1 MGAKVVL
8 EQAQL
13 VGMAGAAATALVAE
27 MTKESWAS
35 MRSLAA
41 RFFRRGGQEEEERQL
56 ARLDADQEQA
66 AALDQAALRERW
78 NRRLLTLVEDFP
90 EAAEDLAAMARR
102 KPEDQQSGVNQ
113 SAENNTGSVIQIGR
127 DNSGSL
133 NTEQR

>member
-1 MGAKVVL
+1 MGARAVL

-13 VGMAGAAATALVAE
+13 VGMAGAAAAALVAE

-41 RFFRRGGQEEEERQL
+41 RLFRSGGQEEEERQL
-56 ARLDADQEQA
+56 ARLDADQVQA
-66 AALDQAALRERW
+66 ATVDQAALRERW

-90 EAAEDLAAMARR
+90 EAADDLAAMARR
-102 KPEDQQSGVNQ
+102 KPDGQQSGVNQ

-133 NTEQR
+133 NTERR

>member
-1 MGAKVVL
+1 M

-13 VGMAGAAATALVAE
+13 VGLAGAAAAALVAE

-56 ARLDADQEQA
+56 ARLDADQVQA
-66 AALDQAALRERW
+66 ATLNQAALRERW
-78 NRRLLTLVEDFP
+78 NRRLLTLVEDIP
-90 EAAEDLAAMARR
+90 EAAEELAAMARR
-102 KPEDQQSGVNQ
+102 KTEEPQSGVNQ

-133 NTEQR
+133 NTERR

>member
-1 MGAKVVL
+1 MGARAVL
-8 EQAQL
+8 DQAQL
-13 VGMAGAAATALVAE
+13 VGMAGAAAAALVAE

-56 ARLDADQEQA
+56 ARLDADQVQA
-66 AALDQAALRERW
+66 ATVDQAALRERW

-90 EAAEDLAAMARR
+90 EAADDLAAMARR
-102 KPEDQQSGVNQ
+102 NPDGEQSGVSQ

-133 NTEQR
+133 NTERR

>member
-1 MGAKVVL
+1 MGARAVL

-13 VGMAGAAATALVAE
+13 VGMAGAAAAALVAE

-56 ARLDADQEQA
+56 ARLDADQVQA
-66 AALDQAALRERW
+66 ATLDQAALRERW

-90 EAAEDLAAMARR
+90 EAADDLAAMARR
-102 KPEDQQSGVNQ
+102 KPEEQQGGVNQ

-127 DNSGSL
+127 DNSGGL
-133 NTEQR
+133 NTERR

>member
-1 MGAKVVL
+1 MGARVVL

-13 VGMAGAAATALVAE
+13 VGMAGAAAAALVAE

-41 RFFRRGGQEEEERQL
+41 RLFRRGGQEEEERQL
-56 ARLDADQEQA
+56 ARLDADQAQA
-66 AALDQAALRERW
+66 ATLDQAAVQERW
-78 NRRLLTLVEDFP
+78 SRRLLTLVEDFP
-90 EAAEDLAAMARR
+90 EAADDLAAMARC
-102 KPEDQQSGVNQ
+102 KPEEQQSGVSQ

-133 NTEQR
+133 NTERR

>member
-1 MGAKVVL
+1 MGARVVL
-8 EQAQL
+8 DQAQL
-13 VGMAGAAATALVAE
+13 VGMAGAAAAALVAE

-41 RFFRRGGQEEEERQL
+41 RLFRRGGQEEEERQL
-56 ARLDADQEQA
+56 ARLDADQVQA
-66 AALDQAALRERW
+66 ATLDQAALRERW

-90 EAAEDLAAMARR
+90 EAADDLAAMAQR
-102 KPEDQQSGVNQ
+102 KPDGQQSGVSQ

-133 NTEQR
+133 NTERR

>member
-1 MGAKVVL
+1 
-8 EQAQL
+8 
-13 VGMAGAAATALVAE
+13 

-41 RFFRRGGQEEEERQL
+41 RLFRRGGREEEERQL
-56 ARLDADQEQA
+56 ARLDADQAQA
-66 AALDQAALRERW
+66 ATLDQTAVQERW

-90 EAAEDLAAMARR
+90 EAADDLAAMARR
-102 KPEDQQSGVNQ
+102 KPEEQQSGVSQ

-133 NTEQR
+133 NTERR

>member
-1 MGAKVVL
+1 ML

-13 VGMAGAAATALVAE
+13 VGMAGAAAAALVAE
-27 MTKESWAS
+27 MTKEGWTS

-56 ARLDADQEQA
+56 ARLDADQVRA
-66 AALDQAALRERW
+66 ATLDQAALRERW

-90 EAAEDLAAMARR
+90 EAADDLAAMARR
-102 KPEDQQSGVNQ
+102 NPEEQQSGVNQ

-133 NTEQR
+133 NTERR

>member
-1 MGAKVVL
+1 MGARVVL

-13 VGMAGAAATALVAE
+13 VGLAGAAAAALVAE

-56 ARLDADQEQA
+56 ARLDADQAQA
-66 AALDQAALRERW
+66 ATLDQAALRERW

-90 EAAEDLAAMARR
+90 EAGEELAAMARR
-102 KPEDQQSGVNQ
+102 KQEEPQSGVNQ

-133 NTEQR
+133 NTERR

>member
-1 MGAKVVL
+1 MGARAVL
-8 EQAQL
+8 DQAQL
-13 VGMAGAAATALVAE
+13 VGMAGAAAAALVAE

-56 ARLDADQEQA
+56 ARLDADQVQA
-66 AALDQAALRERW
+66 ATVDQAALRERW
-78 NRRLLTLVEDFP
+78 SRRLLTLVEDFP
-90 EAAEDLAAMARR
+90 EAADDLAAMARR
-102 KPEDQQSGVNQ
+102 NPEEQQSGVSQ

-133 NTEQR
+133 NTERR

>member
-1 MGAKVVL
+1 ML
-8 EQAQL
+8 DQAQL
-13 VGMAGAAATALVAE
+13 VGMAGAAAAALVAE

-56 ARLDADQEQA
+56 ARLDADQVQA
-66 AALDQAALRERW
+66 ATVDQAALRERW

-90 EAAEDLAAMARR
+90 EAADDLAAMARR
-102 KPEDQQSGVNQ
+102 NPDGEQSGVSQ

-133 NTEQR
+133 NTERG

>member
-1 MGAKVVL
+1 ML

-13 VGMAGAAATALVAE
+13 MGMAGAAAAALVAE

-56 ARLDADQEQA
+56 ARLDADQVQA
-66 AALDQAALRERW
+66 ATLDQAALRERW

-90 EAAEDLAAMARR
+90 EAADDLAAMARR
-102 KPEDQQSGVNQ
+102 EPEEQQGGVNQ

-133 NTEQR
+133 NTERR

>member
-1 MGAKVVL
+1 ML
-8 EQAQL
+8 DQAQL
-13 VGMAGAAATALVAE
+13 VGMAGAAAAALVAE

-56 ARLDADQEQA
+56 ARLDADQVQA
-66 AALDQAALRERW
+66 ATVDQAALRERW
-78 NRRLLTLVEDFP
+78 SRRLLTLVEDFP
-90 EAAEDLAAMARR
+90 EAADDLAAMARR
-102 KPEDQQSGVNQ
+102 NPEEQQSGVSQ

-133 NTEQR
+133 NTERR

>member
-1 MGAKVVL
+1 MGARAVL
-8 EQAQL
+8 DQAQL
-13 VGMAGAAATALVAE
+13 VGMAGAAAAALVAE

-56 ARLDADQEQA
+56 ARLDADQVQA
-66 AALDQAALRERW
+66 ATVDQAALRERW

-90 EAAEDLAAMARR
+90 EAADDLAAMARR
-102 KPEDQQSGVNQ
+102 KPDGEQSGVSQ

-133 NTEQR
+133 NTERR

>member
-1 MGAKVVL
+1 ML

-13 VGMAGAAATALVAE
+13 MGLAGAAAAALVAE

-41 RFFRRGGQEEEERQL
+41 RFFRRGGEGEEERQL
-56 ARLDADQEQA
+56 ARLDADQAQA
-66 AALDQAALRERW
+66 DTLDQAALRERW

-102 KPEDQQSGVNQ
+102 KPEEPQSGVNQ
-113 SAENNTGSVIQIGR
+113 TAENNTGSVIQIGR

>member
-1 MGAKVVL
+1 ML
-8 EQAQL
+8 DQAQL
-13 VGMAGAAATALVAE
+13 VGMAGAAAAALVAE

-56 ARLDADQEQA
+56 ARLDADQVQA
-66 AALDQAALRERW
+66 ATVDQAALRERW

-90 EAAEDLAAMARR
+90 EAADDLAAMARR
-102 KPEDQQSGVNQ
+102 NPDGEQSGVSQ

-133 NTEQR
+133 NTERR

>member
-1 MGAKVVL
+1 L

-13 VGMAGAAATALVAE
+13 VGMAGAAAAALVAE

-56 ARLDADQEQA
+56 ARLDADQMQA
-66 AALDQAALRERW
+66 ATLDQAALRERW

-90 EAAEDLAAMARR
+90 EAADDLAAMARR
-102 KPEDQQSGVNQ
+102 KPEEQQSGVNQ

-133 NTEQR
+133 NTERR

>member
-1 MGAKVVL
+1 ML

-13 VGMAGAAATALVAE
+13 VGLAGAAAAALVAE

-56 ARLDADQEQA
+56 ARLDADQAQA
-66 AALDQAALRERW
+66 ATLDQAALRERW

-90 EAAEDLAAMARR
+90 EAGEELAAMARR
-102 KPEDQQSGVNQ
+102 KQEEPQSGVNQ

-133 NTEQR
+133 NTERR